1 MHQYD
6 GSFGNTTLPK
16 SIINKLMKLAR
27 KKCLLI
33 GCDGSVKNGVGS
45 FSWGVLDR
53 DNQTAPL
60 LSFLAP
66 LHGDFDQSTPLRSE
80 LYGLLGALHLTN
92 DIGSRLKHL
101 PADSIKIYSD
111 YQNAI
116 NPAKKH
122 HQIAVKSIFA
132 DDADIKAEVRSLYKR
147 VSKYAS
153 LSHVKSH
160 QRGKCKFSNLS
171 PAAKINTYMND
182 LAKSYHA
189 PQSQGPQHDIPSYLT
204 CMDHFKNTDQTV
216 SFPLLDHSK
225 MIPHL
230 PKAWITV
237 RHPHERITREVQA
250 TLCKY
255 KMAHDSEKKI
265 SNTLQIQTNHVQQL
279 EWRSFNSVVST
290 MKQDQRIKTMKM
302 VHKHWPTLEREF
314 KWKRSTTD
322 LCPLCQEHVETREHI
337 FRCKNPKA
345 CEHRAE
351 ELQQLKTNLDRTAS
365 HPLIVHH
372 LYDIVEKYTRGVPI
386 CHISINLTLMM
397 NNISRKPSI

>member
-1 MHQYD
+1 MNLPRVADAYVLKNRVYLVSSCVQPASIKPKTMHQYES
-6 GSFGNTTLPK
+6 SFGNTTLPK

-27 KKCLLI
+27 KRRLLI

-80 LYGLLGALHLTN
+80 LYGLLGALRLTN

-111 YQNAI
+111 CQNAI

-160 QRGKCKFSNLS
+160 QRGKCKFSNFP

-182 LAKSYHA
+182 LAKSYHT
-189 PQSQGPQHDIPSYLT
+189 PQSQGPQH
-204 CMDHFKNTDQTV
+204 
-216 SFPLLDHSK
+216 
-225 MIPHL
+225 
-230 PKAWITV
+230 
-237 RHPHERITREVQA
+237 VQYRN
-250 TLCKY
+250 LC
-255 KMAHDSEKKI
+255 S
-265 SNTLQIQTNHVQQL
+265 
-279 EWRSFNSVVST
+279 
-290 MKQDQRIKTMKM
+290 
-302 VHKHWPTLEREF
+302 
-314 KWKRSTTD
+314 
-322 LCPLCQEHVETREHI
+322 
-337 FRCKNPKA
+337 
-345 CEHRAE
+345 
-351 ELQQLKTNLDRTAS
+351 
-365 HPLIVHH
+365 
-372 LYDIVEKYTRGVPI
+372 G
-386 CHISINLTLMM
+386 
-397 NNISRKPSI
+397 